1 MIISSDV
8 TISQRRFLVKEVQKF
23 TRVESQGVWGIIEGQ
38 VIGAGSLRFLDSMC
52 IDVPQEGQDT
62 VKKWEEEG
70 GVCTVVYMTVEDDLA
85 MILRLE
91 DELREDALR
100 AVQSLEALSVYV
112 AMLTGDERRAAE
124 AVAQSL
130 GIQERHS
137 KKTPLQK
144 ELWVKGA
151 HEDLEDPLS
160 TPLLK
165 KPPVT
170 CMLGDGLNDGPAL
183 AAADLGVAIAS
194 GLQLPCD
201 AADVVIGSGGAMLS
215 RFVQALHFA
224 KRCKD
229 LIRQNLAFATRHDLN
244 RSE

>member
-1 MIISSDV
+1 M
-8 TISQRRFLVKEVQKF
+8 KEVQKF

-52 IDVPQEGQDT
+52 IDVPQEGLDT
-62 VKKWEEEG
+62 VKRWEEEG
-70 GVCTVVYMTVEDDLA
+70 GVCTVVYMTVEDELA

-91 DELREDALR
+91 DEIREDALKSI
-100 AVQSLEALSVYV
+100 QSLEALSVYV
-112 AMLTGDERRAAE
+112 AMLTGDEKRAAE

-130 GIQERHS
+130 GIQERRS
-137 KKTPLQK
+137 KMTPLQK
-144 ELWVKGA
+144 ELWVKGF
-151 HEDLEDPLS
+151 DLEDPPQE
-160 TPLLK
+160 PLLAPLLQ

-229 LIRQNLAFATRHDLN
+229 LIRQNLAFAT
-244 RSE
+244 SPKETT